1 MFGMRR
7 DYFLPSFE
15 FLFKVQLYFYDE
27 MAYGIDK
34 MRKELSTNQETNSTE
49 VCTNEMKIN
58 NSLNEIK
65 QLSITLS
72 T

>member
-1 MFGMRR
+1 MRR